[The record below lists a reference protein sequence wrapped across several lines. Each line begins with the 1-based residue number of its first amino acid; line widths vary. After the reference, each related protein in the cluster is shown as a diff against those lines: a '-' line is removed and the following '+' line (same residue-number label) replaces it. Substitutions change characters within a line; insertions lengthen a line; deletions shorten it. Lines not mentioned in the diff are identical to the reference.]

1 MRIALVDLLFSWPP
15 NGGADVD
22 LYNLAQGLAR
32 LGHDVQVIFVNDPA
46 SWERGSINAG
56 TLPFPVLGVSGARKH
71 FTRQSLPRRIREAVD
86 LWRPE
91 VVFLGDGFHMKP
103 YVGLALADY
112 PLVVRYYAYEMA
124 CLRDILHYKDGA
136 PCPNHF
142 LKTNDACRACAL
154 PHLAG
159 EIKSGRPHAWAQEYL
174 DARAYEPGYA
184 VLVRAFLKK
193 ITTAVVYNQTMKDLL
208 SWHCGDIQVIPG
220 GVDAG
225 RFRFEPPE
233 KKGPKDIKHILM
245 TGRAEDPMKG
255 FSVLAEAG
263 ERLLRQRNDFR
274 IQVTL
279 PDETPVPHYVS
290 AVGWHAHETLAPL
303 YRQSDICVVPS
314 IWQEPFGMV
323 ALEAM
328 ATGRPVCAS
337 RTGGLQEIVTH
348 MQTGFLFEPGDA
360 EDLAKQ
366 LELLLDNPELRLRM
380 GIAAQDRV
388 DEEYTWAQ
396 ITLRK
401 YFPVLERARRR
412 AQDGR

>member
-56 TLPFPVLGVSGARKH
+56 TLPFPILGVSGARKH

-136 PCPNHF
+136 PCPHHF
-142 LKTNDACRACAL
+142 LKTNDLCRACAL

-159 EIKSGRPHAWAQEYL
+159 DIKSGRPHAWAQEYL
-174 DARAYEPGYA
+174 DARAYRPDYA
-184 VLVRAFLKK
+184 DVVRAFLKK

-208 SWHCGDIQVIPG
+208 SWHCDDIQIIPG
-220 GVDAG
+220 GVDTG
-225 RFRFEPPE
+225 RFRFEAPAP
-233 KKGPKDIKHILM
+233 KGPKDIKHILM

-255 FSVLAEAG
+255 FNVLAEAG
-263 ERLLRQRNDFR
+263 ARLLRQRSDFC

-279 PDETPVPHYVS
+279 PEETPVPSFVS
-290 AVGWHAHETLAPL
+290 AVGWHAHEDLAPL
-303 YRQSDICVVPS
+303 YRQADICVVPS
-314 IWQEPFGMV
+314 VWQEPFGMV

-337 RTGGLQEIVTH
+337 RTGGLRDIVTH
-348 MQTGFLFEPGDA
+348 TKTGFLFEPGDA

-366 LELLLDNPELRLRM
+366 LELLLDNPDLRLRM
-380 GIAAQDRV
+380 GAAAQDRV

>member
-142 LKTNDACRACAL
+142 LKTNDTCRACAL
-154 PHLAG
+154 PHLAD

-174 DARAYEPGYA
+174 DARAYEPGYGD
-184 VLVRAFLKK
+184 VVRAFLKK
-193 ITTAVVYNQTMKDLL
+193 VTTAVVYNQTMKDLL
-208 SWHCGDIQVIPG
+208 SWHCSDIQVIPG
-220 GVDAG
+220 GVDTV

-233 KKGPKDIKHILM
+233 KKGPKDIKNILM

-255 FSVLAEAG
+255 FNVLAEAS
-263 ERLLRQRNDFR
+263 ERLLRRRSDFR

-279 PDETPVPHYVS
+279 PEETPVPPFAT
-290 AVGWHAHETLAPL
+290 AVGWHAHEALAPL